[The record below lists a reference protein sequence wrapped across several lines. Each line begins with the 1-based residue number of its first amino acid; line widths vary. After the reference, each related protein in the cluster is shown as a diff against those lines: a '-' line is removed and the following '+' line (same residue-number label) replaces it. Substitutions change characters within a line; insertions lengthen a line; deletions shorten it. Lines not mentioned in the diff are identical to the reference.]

1 MCREFSYSEVTVPE
15 RKEKGMNNNVY
26 LKCARTLIL
35 AVLMGLVLAG
45 FSTPEK
51 AWAQP
56 SSPAERLIGIW
67 KAVDLSAKVFKEQYV
82 TDLEMTF
89 TAGGRW
95 TQKVLMRD
103 EKGME
108 FDEKGATY
116 KVQGDKIIFQEP
128 GDTRGT
134 LNFAFE
140 GEDLIIR
147 MGDVVIR
154 MQRLGSP

>member
-1 MCREFSYSEVTVPE
+1 MNKMYLEFS
-15 RKEKGMNNNVY
+15 RI
-26 LKCARTLIL
+26 LIL
-35 AVLMGLVLAG
+35 TVIMGLFTAG
-45 FSTPEK
+45 I
-51 AWAQP
+51 
-56 SSPAERLIGIW
+56 SSPGLSQGQALPSAERLHGIW
-67 KAVDLSAKVFKEQYV
+67 KAVDLSAKVFTEQGV

-89 TAGGRW
+89 TPGGRW

-108 FDEKGATY
+108 FDEKNATY
-116 KVQGDKIIFQEP
+116 KVQGDKIIFHEP

-147 MGDVVIR
+147 MGGNSVVIR

>member
-1 MCREFSYSEVTVPE
+1 MH
-15 RKEKGMNNNVY
+15 NVY
-26 LKCARTLIL
+26 LKSARTLII
-35 AVLMGLVLAG
+35 AVLIGLLFAG
-45 FSTPEK
+45 FSTNGK
-51 AWAQP
+51 AWGQSP
-56 SSPAERLIGIW
+56 SPAERLTGIW
-67 KAVDLSAKVFKEQYV
+67 KAVDLSAKVFKEQGV

-108 FDEKGATY
+108 FDEKNASY
-116 KVQGDKIIFQEP
+116 KVQGDKITLHEP

-134 LNFAFE
+134 LIFSFE
-140 GEDLIIR
+140 GEDLIIKIPDGS
-147 MGDVVIR
+147 MVIR

>member
-1 MCREFSYSEVTVPE
+1 MNKMYSKFS
-15 RKEKGMNNNVY
+15 RI
-26 LKCARTLIL
+26 LIL
-35 AVLMGLVLAG
+35 TVITGLFSVG
-45 FSTPEK
+45 FSSPGLSQGQTL
-51 AWAQP
+51 
-56 SSPAERLIGIW
+56 SPAERLVGIW
-67 KAVDLSAKVFKEQYV
+67 KAVDLSAKTFTEQGV

-89 TAGGRW
+89 TAQGQW

-108 FDEKGATY
+108 FDEKNSAY

-147 MGDVVIR
+147 MGGNSLVIR
-154 MQRLGSP
+154 MQRLK